1 MLTVLNALKLAT
13 EYFDKK
19 EIQSA
24 RINAELLLAYLLNCK
39 RLDLYLRFD
48 QPLGENEVE
57 QYRQLIARRGK
68 YEPVQYIIGSTEFY
82 GLQFEVNPSVLIPR
96 PETEILV
103 ETVINNYKYSD
114 KIKILDIGCGSG
126 NIAVA
131 LAKNLPDAEIT
142 TIDVSEEALKIAQ
155 TNAIRNEAGNIKFQ
169 LADINSDRLF
179 PNNKFNVLVSNPPYV
194 SGQEFNSLQKEIK
207 MYEPRNA
214 VTDDEDGLRFYK
226 RISEFANQYLVDGGS
241 LFYEIG
247 AGQSDDVKSLM
258 IGNGFTSIQ
267 IIKDYQKI
275 DRVIYGAKI

>member
-24 RINAELLLAYLLNCK
+24 RINAELLLAHLLNCK

-155 TNAIRNEAGNIKFQ
+155 ANAIRNEAGNIKFQ

-194 SGQEFNSLQKEIK
+194 SGQEFNSLQKEIT

-258 IGNGFTSIQ
+258 LGNGFTSIQ

>member
-1 MLTVLNALKLAT
+1 MLTVHNALKLAT

-24 RINAELLLAYLLNCK
+24 RINAELLLAHLLNCK

-155 TNAIRNEAGNIKFQ
+155 ANAIRNEAGNIKFQ

-194 SGQEFNSLQKEIK
+194 SGQEFNSLQKEIT

>member
-24 RINAELLLAYLLNCK
+24 RINAELLLAHLFNCK

-155 TNAIRNEAGNIKFQ
+155 ANAIRNEAGNIKFQ
-169 LADINSDRLF
+169 LSDINSDRLF

-194 SGQEFNSLQKEIK
+194 SGQEFNSLQKEIT

>member
-24 RINAELLLAYLLNCK
+24 RINAELLLAHLLNCK

-155 TNAIRNEAGNIKFQ
+155 ANAIRNEAGNIKFQ

-194 SGQEFNSLQKEIK
+194 SGQEFNSLQKEIT

>member
-24 RINAELLLAYLLNCK
+24 RINAELLLAHLLNCK

-155 TNAIRNEAGNIKFQ
+155 ANAIRNEAGNIKFQ
-169 LADINSDRLF
+169 LADINSDQLF
-179 PNNKFNVLVSNPPYV
+179 QNNKFNVLVSNPPYV
-194 SGQEFNSLQKEIK
+194 SGQEFNSLQKEIT